1 MQLTLAIAVAASL
14 LSFTSANQFS
24 KTCTN
29 ITLSTTGN
37 LTAECRDKKQV
48 PKQASLNLNSLI
60 GYSAG
65 KFQWSS
71 ANYLSSCTS
80 CSIYLAPNAIYTF
93 VNDEW
98 MTCLC
103 GNTTYTQN
111 QKTDVDL
118 DDYIDNDDGNLKR
131 G

>member
-29 ITLSTTGN
+29 ITLSATGN
-37 LTAECRDKKQV
+37 LAAECRDKKQV

-65 KFQWSS
+65 KFQVISLPFS
-71 ANYLSSCTS
+71 LVYF
-80 CSIYLAPNAIYTF
+80 P
-93 VNDEW
+93 VR
-98 MTCLC
+98 
-103 GNTTYTQN
+103 QN
-111 QKTDVDL
+111 R
-118 DDYIDNDDGNLKR
+118 N
-131 G
+131 